1 MVLQRRLDYGFNGY
15 QVPFLPRGP
24 RSARGKRH
32 TCEKAAE
39 DQMCPFELLASVAG
53 KLLVEENSPEPSNE
67 RKGDSKH
74 AFTKYNVKEEELDE
88 VKASNVGV
96 YDQGSYNDGTLA
108 SEVGFRGQTRIVTMK
123 ECSQASSSA
132 SLGHSSIIIKR
143 DPSVDVASVE
153 ESLVNGSKDEF
164 ERQSTVTAGSRH
176 SKVED
181 GIPSPLRFECR
192 QNKMGA
198 HGNVSDACLEDL
210 MNVDTKAPLLS
221 SESSADEP
229 LHGDG
234 IPHSTSF
241 LKCLNDLGLSVDRDD
256 DEKSSGCT
264 QPCNTPSKPARPP
277 RTGDRHKL
285 QSFSSKFWK
294 FGRTEPKDEDFCNTD
309 EELKPVFRS
318 RKMVYTRQ
326 RTQRCTFKRR
336 KLFER
341 VPVSMSDGTL
351 TTEENGASSSLT
363 GLKTAYESEVFQVKL
378 GIKSFKV
385 PELLI
390 KMPETATVGSLKR
403 TVVEAVT
410 AILCGGFRVGVQLQ
424 GKKLRDDS
432 KSLTQ
437 AGISHGGGLD
447 NLSFTLEPKAPQ
459 TLKQLTAN
467 KVTTCFLPACD
478 GSDPPTRFP
487 AARSLDDAA
496 FADSCTVPLHLGKS
510 SLYCLES
517 DHDSAPSPAHAM
529 SAEDT
534 PGSRALAIVPAME
547 IEALAVVPYHRRSET
562 APRRIRRPFSVSEV
576 EALVQAVE
584 DLGTGRWR
592 DVKLCAFENAK
603 HRTYVDLKDKW
614 KTLVHTAKISPQQ
627 RRGEPV
633 PQELLD
639 RVLAINAFW
648 SQHQAKLHHPKH
660 PPPPEAPPPPPPPP
674 SLLA

>member
-108 SEVGFRGQTRIVTMK
+108 SEVGFRGQTQIVTVK

-181 GIPSPLRFECR
+181 GIPSSLRFECR

-241 LKCLNDLGLSVDRDD
+241 PKCLNDLGLSVDRDD

-277 RTGDRHKL
+277 RTGDRQKL

-294 FGRTEPKDEDFCNTD
+294 FGRTEPKDEDFCNT
-309 EELKPVFRS
+309 ELKPVFRS

-459 TLKQLTAN
+459 TRKQLTAN

-487 AARSLDDAA
+487 AALSLDDAA
-496 FADSCTVPLHLGKS
+496 FADSCTVPLPSESLPCTVWRATMTLLPHLPTPCRQKTPRLQS
-510 SLYCLES
+510 SGHRPGHGDRS
-517 DHDSAPSPAHAM
+517 PGRRSVSPAQR
-529 SAEDT
+529 DC
-534 PGSRALAIVPAME
+534 
-547 IEALAVVPYHRRSET
+547 
-562 APRRIRRPFSVSEV
+562 PRRIRRPFSVSEV

-639 RVLAINAFW
+639 RVLAVNAFW

-660 PPPPEAPPPPPPPP
+660 PPPPEAPPPPP